1 MFTAQMVI
9 LLRLKEGLL
18 ISATTLELYLLM
30 YPIRRKRL
38 AKGVGV
44 FSSIPFRMGKM
55 PIIWVWILAVLLLVC
70 SGATYRVLASRLKL
84 IVDTPVELPVPL
96 SAFPKQIGL
105 WAGKD
110 VPIPPN
116 IQRAAGND
124 AFLNRLFI
132 NKLSNQWANVYIA
145 YTAHPRTMM
154 GHRPQICYVAGGW
167 VHEVTELTKVTSS
180 TGREIPCLLH
190 RFRRPSPE
198 TEETVVLNFYIV
210 NGQLTSDERVFSGV
224 GWRTPNI
231 GGNPARYVTQV
242 QISSLF
248 ENSVRS
254 AARDITERVLDY
266 FPDENGKVRAI
277 EYVGT
282 SSDVNK

>member
-167 VHEVTELTKVTSS
+167 VRESTELTKVTSS

-231 GGNPARYVTQV
+231 NGNPARYVTQV